1 MGLFGRVLTWQVLPR
16 NSLKNGGGVVG
27 VHGLLF
33 IRYVNSLIY
42 IKFTVIASV
51 DPSETGNSARRCAGH
66 NHAYLSFFTFN

>member
-42 IKFTVIASV
+42 IS
-51 DPSETGNSARRCAGH
+51 NLR
-66 NHAYLSFFTFN
+66 